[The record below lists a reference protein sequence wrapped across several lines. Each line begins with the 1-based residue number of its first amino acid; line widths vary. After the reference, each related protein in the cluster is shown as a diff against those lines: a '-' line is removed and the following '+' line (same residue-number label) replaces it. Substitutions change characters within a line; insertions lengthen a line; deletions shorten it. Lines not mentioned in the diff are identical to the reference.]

1 MTATIPFDPLAPLLA
16 NIRIVLIN
24 TQHPGNIGATA
35 RAMKNM
41 GLSQLYLVDPQ
52 DFPADKAVWRA
63 GHATDVLAEA
73 RVVHTL
79 DEAIADCG
87 LVLGTSARERTIP
100 WSLHTVREAGEHAV
114 REAPSHPVAILFGRE
129 DRGLTNEELQRCHA
143 HLHIPANPVYSA
155 LNIATA
161 VQVVCYEIRQAA
173 LVHEKIPEKPEWA
186 EWDITPATVAE
197 LEYYIEHLEQT
208 MVDIGFHKRENPRQT
223 MTRLRRLFS
232 RIRPDQME
240 LSILRGI
247 LTGTQHIVQREKKL
261 RIELES
267 DNKQEPH
274 NKQEQRDKL

>member
-1 MTATIPFDPLAPLLA
+1 MTESMLIDPLASLLA

-41 GLSQLYLVDPQ
+41 GLSQLYLVEPQ
-52 DFPADKAVWRA
+52 DFPADKAIWRA
-63 GHATDVLAEA
+63 GHATDVLTEA
-73 RVVHTL
+73 RVVSTL

-87 LVLGTSARERTIP
+87 LVLGTSARERSIT
-100 WSLHTVREAGEHAV
+100 WELHTAREAGEHAV

-143 HLHIPANPVYSA
+143 HLHIPANPVYSV
-155 LNIATA
+155 LNVATA
-161 VQVVCYEIRQAA
+161 VQVVCYELRQAA
-173 LVHEKIPEKPEWA
+173 LTQAEVPAKPEWA
-186 EWDITPATVAE
+186 EWDIAPATVEE

-208 MVDIGFHKRENPRQT
+208 LVDLGFHKRENPRQT
-223 MTRLRRLFS
+223 MTRLRRLYS

-247 LTGTQHIVQREKKL
+247 LTGTQHTIQREKKL
-261 RIELES
+261 HAELEKIKNQS
-267 DNKQEPH
+267 
-274 NKQEQRDKL
+274 

>member
-1 MTATIPFDPLAPLLA
+1 MTAQTLSDPLAALLA

-73 RVVHTL
+73 RVVGTL
-79 DEAIADCG
+79 EEAIAGCG

-114 REAPSHPVAILFGRE
+114 REAPLHPVAILFGRE

-161 VQVVCYEIRQAA
+161 VQVVSYEVRQAA
-173 LVHEKIPEKPEWA
+173 LVQADVPAKPEWA
-186 EWDITPATVAE
+186 EWDIAPATIE
-197 LEYYIEHLEQT
+197 EQEYFIEHLEQT
-208 MVDIGFHKRENPRQT
+208 LVELGFHKRENPRQT
-223 MTRLRRLFS
+223 MTRLRRLYA

-247 LTGTQHIVQREKKL
+247 LTGTQHVIQREKKY
-261 RIELES
+261 REEL
-267 DNKQEPH
+267 DQIRNA
-274 NKQEQRDKL
+274 

>member
-1 MTATIPFDPLAPLLA
+1 MTENTLVDPLAPLLA

-41 GLSQLYLVDPQ
+41 GLSQLYLVEPQ
-52 DFPADKAVWRA
+52 NFPADKAVWRA
-63 GHATDVLAEA
+63 GHATAVLAQA
-73 RVVHTL
+73 TVVNTL
-79 DEAIADCG
+79 DEAIAGCG
-87 LVLGTSARERTIP
+87 LVLGTSARDRSIP
-100 WSLHTVREAGEHAV
+100 WLLHTAKEAGEHTVREAT
-114 REAPSHPVAILFGRE
+114 SHPVAVLFGRE

-173 LVHEKIPEKPEWA
+173 LIQQELPAKPEWA
-186 EWDITPATVAE
+186 EWDIAPASVEE
-197 LEYYIEHLEQT
+197 LEYFVEHLEQT
-208 MVDIGFHKRENPRQT
+208 LVDLGFHKRENPRQT
-223 MTRLRRLFS
+223 MTRLRRLYS

-247 LTGTQHIVQREKKL
+247 LTGTQQVVQREKKL
-261 RIELES
+261 L
-267 DNKQEPH
+267 
-274 NKQEQRDKL
+274 DKIKDSGL

>member
-1 MTATIPFDPLAPLLA
+1 MTDIAPVDPLAGLLA

-41 GLSQLYLVDPQ
+41 GLSQLYLVEPQ
-52 DFPADKAVWRA
+52 DFPAEKAVWRS
-63 GHATDVLAEA
+63 GHATDVLAAA
-73 RVVHTL
+73 RVVQTL
-79 DEAIADCG
+79 DEAIAGCG

-100 WSLHTVREAGEHAV
+100 WSLHTVREAGKHAV
-114 REAPSHPVAILFGRE
+114 SEAAQHPVAILFGRE

-161 VQVVCYEIRQAA
+161 VQVVCYEVRQAA
-173 LVHEKIPEKPEWA
+173 LVQSDVPVKPAWA
-186 EWDITPATVAE
+186 EWDIAPATVEE

-208 MVDIGFHKRENPRQT
+208 MVDIGFHNRANPRQT

-247 LTGTQHIVQREKKL
+247 LTGTQRVVQREQQLREELDLIKK
-261 RIELES
+261 S
-267 DNKQEPH
+267 
-274 NKQEQRDKL
+274 